1 MTDTTTPSTVS
12 TPEARTA
19 LLDRLSSLLKPV
31 GLPGID
37 VAGIIESRRKDLD
50 ALAAANDA
58 ALQGVQSIAHAEAEM
73 LKALLGQLQSVLQ
86 RSPEGDATRGTALK
100 QAVQGVLTDLRG
112 LAAAGYRAQA
122 ETFAVISR
130 RAQEDLQ
137 EFTARLQP
145 VRG

>member
-1 MTDTTTPSTVS
+1 MTDTTTPSTVP
-12 TPEARTA
+12 TPEARVA
-19 LLDRLSSLLKPV
+19 LLDRVASLLKPI

-58 ALQGVQSIAHAEAEM
+58 ALQGVQTIAHAEAEM
-73 LKALLGQLQSVLQ
+73 LKSLLGQLQTLLQ
-86 RSPEGDATRGTALK
+86 RGRDGEAADGGALK
-100 QAVQGVLTDLRG
+100 QGVQGVLTDLRG
-112 LAAAGYRAQA
+112 IAAAGYRAQA

-145 VRG
+145 ARG